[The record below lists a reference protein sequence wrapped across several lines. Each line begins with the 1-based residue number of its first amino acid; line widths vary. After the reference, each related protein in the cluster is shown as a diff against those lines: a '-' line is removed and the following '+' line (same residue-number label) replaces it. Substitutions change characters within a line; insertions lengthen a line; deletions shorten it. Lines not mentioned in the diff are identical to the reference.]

1 MTTTLTKN
9 VFQFLNQLEQ
19 NNDRDWF
26 NAHKDTFKSIEKE
39 VKQFNTHVFNL
50 LNTHDDVDKL
60 KLFRIYRDV
69 RFSKNKQP
77 YKTHFGCS
85 FNRVKPKL
93 RGGYYIHIQPN
104 NQSFI
109 ATGFWDPNKDDLF
122 RIRKEFEMDDE
133 DIRAILKDKEFASIW
148 GNFKGDELK
157 TAPKGFDKSHPAI
170 DLIRRKQFIS
180 TKEFSDQEVLSP
192 DFITTIDQAF
202 KAIRPFFDL
211 MSDILTTDLNGQS
224 IID

>member
-9 VFQFLNQLEQ
+9 VFEFLNQLEQ

-133 DIRAILKDKEFASIW
+133 DIRAILKDKQFACIW
-148 GNFKGDELK
+148 GDFKGDELK

-170 DLIRRKQFIS
+170 DLIRRKQFIF

-192 DFITTIDQAF
+192 DFITTVDQAF

-211 MSDILTTDLNGQS
+211 MSDILTTDLNGQP

>member
-1 MTTTLTKN
+1 
-9 VFQFLNQLEQ
+9 
-19 NNDRDWF
+19 
-26 NAHKDTFKSIEKE
+26 
-39 VKQFNTHVFNL
+39 
-50 LNTHDDVDKL
+50 
-60 KLFRIYRDV
+60 
-69 RFSKNKQP
+69 
-77 YKTHFGCS
+77 
-85 FNRVKPKL
+85 
-93 RGGYYIHIQPN
+93 
-104 NQSFI
+104 
-109 ATGFWDPNKDDLF
+109 
-122 RIRKEFEMDDE
+122 MDDE

-170 DLIRRKQFIS
+170 DLIRRKQFIF

-224 IID
+224 LIN

>member
-9 VFQFLNQLEQ
+9 VFEFLNQLEQ

-133 DIRAILKDKEFASIW
+133 DIRAILKDKHFASIW

-170 DLIRRKQFIS
+170 DLIRRKQFIF

>member
-170 DLIRRKQFIS
+170 DLIRRKQFIF

>member
-122 RIRKEFEMDDE
+122 RIRK
-133 DIRAILKDKEFASIW
+133 
-148 GNFKGDELK
+148 
-157 TAPKGFDKSHPAI
+157 
-170 DLIRRKQFIS
+170 
-180 TKEFSDQEVLSP
+180 
-192 DFITTIDQAF
+192 
-202 KAIRPFFDL
+202 
-211 MSDILTTDLNGQS
+211 
-224 IID
+224 

>member
-9 VFQFLNQLEQ
+9 VFEFLNQLEQ

-170 DLIRRKQFIS
+170 DLIRRKQFIF

-192 DFITTIDQAF
+192 GFITTVDQAF